1 VRIRTAVALLTITS
15 LAACGESGSP
25 PGLIG
30 ATGGGG
36 ETTGGTSSRAPQSP
50 GGTFKWPDELENSPA
65 LSFPSAADA
74 VAFLGEYMDG
84 DIALPTSLPS
94 NVRLDVS
101 TSVSVATTDG
111 VWRAWVTLDTQQGDV
126 WGIMYGRSGLDGCDG
141 ERHARS
147 VTVTGQP
154 ELLHVTADPEGS
166 SRKWVQLIWPATLKD
181 PEGVYG
187 LFGWLS
193 PSAVVAM
200 AESMPVVDAPPVAAA
215 AAGC

>member
-36 ETTGGTSSRAPQSP
+36 ETTGGTSSSAPQSP
-50 GGTFKWPDELENSPA
+50 GSTFAWPGEHEDSTE
-65 LSFPSAADA
+65 LSFPSAAEA
-74 VAFLGEYMDG
+74 VTFLSEHMNT

-101 TSVSVATTDG
+101 TSVSVVTRDG
-111 VWRAWVTLDTQQGDV
+111 VRSAQVTLDTQQGDV

-154 ELLHVTADPEGS
+154 GLLHVTADPEGS

-193 PSAVVAM
+193 PRDVVSM
-200 AESMPVVDAPPVAAA
+200 AESMPIVAASVVA
-215 AAGC
+215 PAGC

>member
-1 VRIRTAVALLTITS
+1 LVRWRLIVSLPVIATLVACERATAPAESVAQTS
-15 LAACGESGSP
+15 
-25 PGLIG
+25 
-30 ATGGGG
+30 
-36 ETTGGTSSRAPQSP
+36 TSSSAPQSP
-50 GGTFKWPDELENSPA
+50 GDTFKWPNEHDENSLE
-65 LSFPSAADA
+65 LSFPSAVEA
-74 VAFLGEYMDG
+74 VTFLSEYMDG

-101 TSVSVATTDG
+101 TSVSVVTRDG
-111 VWRAWVTLDTQQGDV
+111 VRSAQVTLDTQQGDV

-147 VTVTGQP
+147 VTVSGQP
-154 ELLHVTADPEGS
+154 GLLSVATDPDGS
-166 SRKWVQLIWPATLKD
+166 QRKWVQLIWPATLKD
-181 PEGVYG
+181 PEGLYG

>member
-1 VRIRTAVALLTITS
+1 M
-15 LAACGESGSP
+15 
-25 PGLIG
+25 
-30 ATGGGG
+30 
-36 ETTGGTSSRAPQSP
+36 
-50 GGTFKWPDELENSPA
+50 
-65 LSFPSAADA
+65 DA
-74 VAFLGEYMDG
+74 

-101 TSVSVATTDG
+101 TSVSVVTRDG
-111 VWRAWVTLDTQQGDV
+111 VRSAQVTLDTQQGDV

-154 ELLHVTADPEGS
+154 GLLHVTADPEGS
-166 SRKWVQLIWPATLKD
+166 SRKWVQLIWPASLKD

-193 PSAVVAM
+193 PRDVVWM
-200 AESMPVVDAPPVAAA
+200 AESMPVVDPPPVAAA

>member
-1 VRIRTAVALLTITS
+1 LRRSSLIVWLPVVA
-15 LAACGESGSP
+15 AFVACEPSGGPASP
-25 PGLIG
+25 PLPDPTIG
-30 ATGGGG
+30 AQGPPTTESAGATSFHWPG
-36 ETTGGTSSRAPQSP
+36 EH
-50 GGTFKWPDELENSPA
+50 EENSPL
-65 LSFPSAADA
+65 LSFPSATDA
-74 VAFLGEYMDG
+74 IEFLSKHMDAE
-84 DIALPTSLPS
+84 IALPTRVPP
-94 NVRLDVS
+94 NVRLDVN
-101 TSVSVATTDG
+101 TSVSVATDDG
-111 VWRAWVTLDTQQGDV
+111 VRRAWVTLDTQQGDA

-141 ERHARS
+141 ERHARF

-154 ELLHVTADPEGS
+154 GLLHVTADPEGS

-215 AAGC
+215 ATGC